1 MGIEVTLPQTAD
13 SPKAQQ
19 ILRGAKA
26 AFLELG
32 YEGTSVDE
40 IARRAGVSKATLYG
54 HFEDKKAVFK
64 AFVNAECQEQLLRM
78 LTIESSDET
87 IAESLH
93 RIARNYVECL
103 VSPLALDFFR
113 LVVAECQRFPD
124 IGHEF
129 FDSGPDIAIR
139 RLTEVLTAADARG
152 DLHVEDPELAAHQF
166 TSLCKAELFY
176 KRLLGV
182 KLVASPSEIDQ
193 AANEAVATFL
203 KAYSR

>member
-1 MGIEVTLPQTAD
+1 VTHPQTID

-19 ILRGAKA
+19 ILRGAKT

-40 IARRAGVSKATLYG
+40 IARRAKVSKATLYS

-64 AFVNAECQEQLLRM
+64 AFVNTECQEQLLRM
-78 LTIESSDET
+78 LTIDSSDET
-87 IAESLH
+87 LAESLQQ
-93 RIARNYVECL
+93 IARNYVECV

-129 FDSGPDIAIR
+129 FDSGPVIAIH
-139 RLTEVLTAADARG
+139 RLTQILTAADARG
-152 DLHVEDPELAAHQF
+152 DLRVEDPELAAHQF

-176 KRLLGV
+176 KRLLRV
-182 KLVASPSEIDQ
+182 KSVASPSEIDQ
-193 AANEAVATFL
+193 AAKEAVAAFL
-203 KAYSR
+203 KAYGR